1 MSKNSKDKIRE
12 NQSKQSE
19 EERGTLTDYVIK
31 RMKEEGMPVRKG
43 KLPKDWVR
51 VIFKR

>member
-1 MSKNSKDKIRE
+1 MRLKRYNSDNKTD
-12 NQSKQSE
+12 
-19 EERGTLTDYVIK
+19 TLTDYVIK